1 MGILNFHRQGVISV
15 NGKRV
20 HSMEK
25 ESLKIKFLFMK
36 ENLWIQKEMDL
47 ENKNFKTETTTKVTL

>member
-1 MGILNFHRQGVISV
+1 
-15 NGKRV
+15 
-20 HSMEK
+20 MEK